1 MVEVETVISWILRTG
16 VLASAALMVIGLFV
30 GPSVIWTGVLVL
42 ALTPFIRVLMAGL
55 YFLGQKDASYFVIA
69 LYVILVLVISSLMK
83 M

>member
-1 MVEVETVISWILRTG
+1 MVDVETTISWILRAG
-16 VLASAALMVIGLFV
+16 VLVSAALMAIGLFIN
-30 GPSVIWTGVLVL
+30 PSIIWMGVLVL

-55 YFLGQKDASYFVIA
+55 YFLGQKDAPYFVIA

>member
-1 MVEVETVISWILRTG
+1 MVDVETVISWILRTG

-30 GPSVIWTGVLVL
+30 GPAVIWTGVLVL

-55 YFLGQKDASYFVIA
+55 YFLGHKDVSYFVIA
-69 LYVILVLVISSLMK
+69 LYVILVLVISSLLK